1 MIPPGTVITEGQTK
15 LLVPE
20 SHSVNGPGKI
30 NAGSVFFNEQM
41 AFNRDV
47 SIMLLKALKR
57 PSMTVADAMTATG
70 SRAVRIANEVPGTEV
85 VANDYDANAIPY
97 IEANIELNNL
107 SNIRANHANMH
118 VLFADESF
126 DYVDLDPFGSP
137 SLFIQSAIRGTR
149 KKGILAVTATDTAP
163 LAGAQTPKCRRRYQC
178 EPIRGYMCHEGGLRI
193 LLCTIAREM
202 GKFDMGMRPILSF
215 SADHYYRA
223 FVQIESGTAAC
234 DRMLDQ
240 LGYMRYD
247 MDTLERE
254 AVHEYDSEHR
264 LGPFWLGPLFD
275 KELLKEMS
283 PEGTAREK
291 KCTKTLDIWRNEIDS
306 VPFVYDMSELSSF
319 TKLSP
324 PNLDLLIERMNE
336 LGPTS
341 KTHFS
346 PTSFVTELPLK
357 DVLAVYR
364 EIGHETP
371 PPVKRD

>member
-1 MIPPGTVITEGQTK
+1 MPEGTVITEGATK

-20 SHSVNGPGKI
+20 THSVNGPGRI
-30 NAGSVFFNEQM
+30 ESGSVFFNEQM
-41 AFNRDV
+41 AFNRDI
-47 SIMLLKALKR
+47 SIMLLRALEK

-85 VANDYDANAIPY
+85 TANDFDENAIPY
-97 IEANIELNNL
+97 IKANIELNNL
-107 SNIRANHANMH
+107 SNVTVSHANMH
-118 VLFADESF
+118 ALFTDNSY

-149 KKGILAVTATDTAP
+149 KRGILAVTATDTAP
-163 LAGAQTPKCRRRYQC
+163 LAGAQAPKCRRRYQC

-202 GKFDMGMRPILSF
+202 GKFDMGMRPLLSF
-215 SADHYYRA
+215 SADHYYRTY
-223 FVQIESGTAAC
+223 VQIESGTTAC

-247 MDTLERE
+247 MQTLERD

-275 KELLKEMS
+275 KGLLAKMS
-283 PEGTAREK
+283 PEGMAREK
-291 KCTKTLDIWRNEIDS
+291 KCTKMLDVWRNEIDS

-324 PNLDLLIERMNE
+324 PNLDLFIEKLNE
-336 LGPTS
+336 TGPAS

-357 DVLAVYR
+357 DILAAYR
-364 EIGHETP
+364 EVAHETP
-371 PPVKRD
+371 APKRD

>member
-1 MIPPGTVITEGQTK
+1 MNPPGTVITEGKTR

-20 SHSVNGPGKI
+20 VHSTQGPGKI

-47 SIMLLKALKR
+47 SIMLLRALGR
-57 PSMTVADAMTATG
+57 PAMTVADAMTATG

-85 VANDYDANAIPY
+85 TANDFDENAIPY
-97 IEANIELNNL
+97 IKANIELNGLTNVTP
-107 SNIRANHANMH
+107 SHANMH
-118 VLFADESF
+118 ALFADNSF

-149 KKGILAVTATDTAP
+149 KRGILAVTATDTAP
-163 LAGAQTPKCRRRYQC
+163 LAGAQAPKCRRRYQC

-202 GKFDMGMRPILSF
+202 GKFDMGMRPLLSF

-223 FVQIESGTAAC
+223 YVQIESGTAAC

-240 LGYMRYD
+240 LGYMKYD
-247 MDTLERE
+247 MRTLERE
-254 AVHEYDSEHR
+254 AVKEYDSEHR

-275 KELLKEMS
+275 KELLNRMS
-283 PEGTAREK
+283 PEGMAKEK
-291 KCTKTLDIWRNEIDS
+291 KCSKMLDIWRNEIDS
-306 VPFVYDMSELSSF
+306 VPFVYDMSELSSY

-324 PNLDLLIERMNE
+324 PNLDFFVERMNE
-336 LGPTS
+336 LGKTS

-357 DVLAVYR
+357 DILSVYR
-364 EIGHETP
+364 ETAHETP
-371 PPVKRD
+371 APKTG